1 MKIHEL
7 MGYGSDFDK
16 RSREGLNELING
28 FEIYT
33 TNEEQ
38 QILKRLKHPIKLNS
52 LSEQDQFKI
61 QAMIRKS
68 LITKIG
74 NNDPSVVANEKFKT
88 E

>member
-1 MKIHEL
+1 MKVHEL

-16 RSREGLNELING
+16 RSREGLNELISG

-38 QILKRLKHPIKLNS
+38 KILEKLKKPVKLNS

-61 QAMIRKS
+61 QAMVRKS

-74 NNDPSVVANEKFKT
+74 QHDPSVVANEKFKT
-88 E
+88 Q